1 MAFWHHSGNY
11 IMKDLNK
18 ISNENK
24 IEKKEEYNPFSV
36 KQLTNENT
44 KLKDENTNLKDENTN
59 LKNENTKLKDE
70 NTKLK
75 DENTNLKNEN
85 TNLKAELDFYKSLF
99 KTRRNSCIFNLKIKK
114 MNGENVW
121 VDRVRDQREDFLK
134 LDMDEE
140 VEEWL
145 KPIRCER

>member
-1 MAFWHHSGNY
+1 MASWHNWGNY

-36 KQLTNENT
+36 KQLT
-44 KLKDENTNLKDENTN
+44 DENTNLKDENT
-59 LKNENTKLKDE
+59 K
-70 NTKLK
+70 
-75 DENTNLKNEN
+75 LKNEN
-85 TNLKAELDFYKSLF
+85 TNLKNELDFYKSLF
-99 KTRRNSCIFNLKIKK
+99 EKRRNSCIFNLKIKK
-114 MNGENVW
+114 MNGKNVW